1 MTKCRTAIWP
11 SGISDLDNVRNRIV
25 GILLG
30 LLVTAFV
37 FNYIWPERARIE
49 PRTAQ

>member
-1 MTKCRTAIWP
+1 MVSEIRARHR
-11 SGISDLDNVRNRIV
+11 SLDNVRNRVV

-37 FNYIWPERARIE
+37 FNYIWPECARIT